1 MTKKQ
6 INNILIWIGAIFL
19 IFLIMTPGLWVV
31 ITAFRPQVD
40 IMAKPAVWIPR
51 NLSFNQF
58 ETMLFG
64 GSEGSMGRSPVPVLS
79 YLRNSLIISIV
90 STSVAVFIGT
100 LGGYAFARHEFKGK
114 NSYFFLIMLTR
125 AIPGI
130 SLSLPIFILFSK
142 LGIID
147 THFGIIIVFVA
158 LNVPFTIWLTDGF
171 FRQIPR
177 AMSEVAMTDGCT
189 RLQAFWHIELPLSKS
204 GIASAGIFAFLISW
218 NEFALVSNLA
228 RSTDSKTLTVGLMD
242 FTSQFTINWPGM
254 CALAVFII
262 IPALILTFIVQK
274 HLVSGLTFGGVK
286 G

>member
-1 MTKKQ
+1 MNKKQ
-6 INNILIWIGAIFL
+6 FQNILIWTSAIIL
-19 IFLIMTPGLWVV
+19 IIFIMTPGLWVV
-31 ITAFRPQVD
+31 LTAFRPQVD
-40 IMAKPAVWIPR
+40 VMAKPPVWIPR

-79 YLRNSLIISIV
+79 YLYNSVVISFT
-90 STSVAVFIGT
+90 STFVAVLVGT
-100 LGGYAFARHEFKGK
+100 IGGYGFARHNFKFK
-114 NSYFFLIMLTR
+114 NGYFLMIMLTR
-125 AIPGI
+125 TIPGI

-142 LGIID
+142 IGIID
-147 THFGIIIVFVA
+147 THFGIIVVFVA
-158 LNVPFTIWLTDGF
+158 LNIPFTVWLTDGF

-189 RLQAFWHIELPLSKS
+189 KLQAFWHIELPLSKS

-218 NEFALVSNLA
+218 NEYALVSNLA

-242 FTSQFTINWPGM
+242 FTAQFR
-254 CALAVFII
+254 
-262 IPALILTFIVQK
+262 
-274 HLVSGLTFGGVK
+274 GVK

>member
-114 NSYFFLIMLTR
+114 NSYFFLVMLTR

-189 RLQAFWHIELPLSKS
+189 RFQAFWHIELPLSKS

-262 IPALILTFIVQK
+262 IPALILTFMVQK